1 MNIRLETKDDYEYVE
16 NMIRRSFYNV
26 YMPGCIEHFIAKQIR
41 NHKDFIK
48 ELDFVL
54 EVDGKIVGNIMYTK
68 SILKDEQGNQK
79 DILTFGPVC
88 IEKEYQRK
96 GYGKKLIEYSLQKAK
111 ELGYDAIV
119 IVGSPSNYVSLGFKS
134 CKLFDISIEN
144 GKYPSAMLVKVLKEN
159 ALENHHWTY
168 YESPAIAIDL
178 DGALAYDDTLEKM
191 ERKHMPSQ
199 DEFYIMSQSYIE

>member
-96 GYGKKLIEYSLQKAK
+96 GYGKKLIEYSVQKAK
-111 ELGYDAIV
+111 ELGYDTIV

-178 DGALAYDDTLEKM
+178 DEALAYDDTLEKM

>member
-168 YESPAIAIDL
+168 YENPAIAIDL
-178 DGALAYDDTLEKM
+178 DEALAYDDTLEKM

>member
-1 MNIRLETKDDYEYVE
+1 MNIRLETKDDYECVE

-178 DGALAYDDTLEKM
+178 DEALAYDDTLEKM

>member
-168 YESPAIAIDL
+168 YESPAMAIDL
-178 DGALAYDDTLEKM
+178 DEALAYDDTLEKM

>member
-111 ELGYDAIV
+111 ELGYDTIV

-178 DGALAYDDTLEKM
+178 DEALAYDDTLEKM

>member
-96 GYGKKLIEYSLQKAK
+96 GYGR
-111 ELGYDAIV
+111 
-119 IVGSPSNYVSLGFKS
+119 N
-134 CKLFDISIEN
+134 
-144 GKYPSAMLVKVLKEN
+144 
-159 ALENHHWTY
+159 
-168 YESPAIAIDL
+168 
-178 DGALAYDDTLEKM
+178 
-191 ERKHMPSQ
+191 
-199 DEFYIMSQSYIE
+199 

>member
-96 GYGKKLIEYSLQKAK
+96 GYGKKLIEYSLQKTK

-178 DGALAYDDTLEKM
+178 DEALAYDDTLEKM

>member
-178 DGALAYDDTLEKM
+178 DEALAYDDTLEKM

>member
-134 CKLFDISIEN
+134 CKLSDISIEN

-178 DGALAYDDTLEKM
+178 DEALAYDDTLEKM

>member
-144 GKYPSAMLVKVLKEN
+144 GKYPSAMLVKVLKGN

-168 YESPAIAIDL
+168 YENPAIAIDL
-178 DGALAYDDTLEKM
+178 DEALAYDDTLEKM

>member
-1 MNIRLETKDDYEYVE
+1 MYRKRISKKRLW
-16 NMIRRSFYNV
+16 
-26 YMPGCIEHFIAKQIR
+26 
-41 NHKDFIK
+41 
-48 ELDFVL
+48 
-54 EVDGKIVGNIMYTK
+54 
-68 SILKDEQGNQK
+68 
-79 DILTFGPVC
+79 
-88 IEKEYQRK
+88 
-96 GYGKKLIEYSLQKAK
+96 KKLIEYSLQKAK
-111 ELGYDAIV
+111 ELGYDTIV

-178 DGALAYDDTLEKM
+178 DEALAYDDTLEKM

>member
-144 GKYPSAMLVKVLKEN
+144 GKYPSAMLVKVLKGN

-178 DGALAYDDTLEKM
+178 DEALAYDDTLEKM